1 MALKTVKIEPGQA
14 PASAPESA
22 PAGAAPA
29 APAATP
35 ASDGAGKSGM
45 RKKILLGV
53 AAVATLGVIWMGGD
67 WFFNGRY
74 NISTDNAQLRSDIA
88 RVTPKI
94 EGYVKTIHVAE
105 NQVVK
110 RGDLLIE
117 LEDDEF
123 QTRLAFAKAELAQA
137 EADAVQAGA
146 RIAAQRDQI
155 AEARAAREAAN
166 ANADISTS
174 EAKRLAAL
182 AEQGWYPKAKLEQ
195 LEATRR
201 MADAQLTEADATIT
215 AQRSQLSST
224 QAAAASAAA
233 KVEAARAKVTGA
245 QLELDRTK
253 IRAPMNGVIT
263 KKDVVEGQILSPGR
277 VALSIVSSDDVWVI
291 ANFKETQITDM
302 RVGQCVNLHVDAL
315 PSLHVTGKVQSMS
328 PSTGATFSLVPQDTA
343 TGNFTK
349 IVQRVPVKI
358 VLDKEAL
365 STGLLRSGLQVTA
378 TVSTKPDC
386 K

>member
-22 PAGAAPA
+22 PAGAAP
-29 APAATP
+29 P
-35 ASDGAGKSGM
+35 ASDSAGKSGM

-53 AAVATLGVIWMGGD
+53 AAVVALGAIWMGGD

-105 NQVVK
+105 NQIVK

-117 LEDDEF
+117 LEDAEF

-155 AEARAAREAAN
+155 AEAQAAREAAN
-166 ANADISTS
+166 ANADVSTS

-233 KVEAARAKVTGA
+233 KVEAARAKVAGA

-253 IRAPMNGVIT
+253 IHAPMNGVVT

-302 RVGQCVNLHVDAL
+302 RVGQCVNVHVDAL

-358 VLDKEAL
+358 VLDREAL

-378 TVSTKPDC
+378 TVSTKPGC
-386 K
+386 E

>member
-22 PAGAAPA
+22 PAGAAA
-29 APAATP
+29 P

-53 AAVATLGVIWMGGD
+53 AAVAALGALWMGGD

-117 LEDDEF
+117 LEDAEF

-166 ANADISTS
+166 ANADVSTS

-233 KVEAARAKVTGA
+233 KVEAARAKVAGA

-253 IRAPMNGVIT
+253 IHAPMNGVVT

-302 RVGQCVNLHVDAL
+302 RIGQCVNVHVDAL

-378 TVSTKPDC
+378 TVSTKPGC
-386 K
+386 E

>member
-1 MALKTVKIEPGQA
+1 MALTTVKIDAGA
-14 PASAPESA
+14 PQPAPEGVVKA
-22 PAGAAPA
+22 EAPA
-29 APAATP
+29 AA
-35 ASDGAGKSGM
+35 GGKSGT
-45 RKKILLGV
+45 RKKVLLGV
-53 AAVATLGVIWMGGD
+53 AAVAGIAVLWFGGD
-67 WFFNGRY
+67 WFLNGRF
-74 NISTDNAQLRSDIA
+74 NIATDNAQLRSDIA
-88 RVTPKI
+88 RVTPKV

-117 LEDDEF
+117 LEADEF
-123 QTRLAFAKAELAQA
+123 ETRLAFAKAELAQA
-137 EADAVQAGA
+137 EADAVQA
-146 RIAAQRDQI
+146 RSSIAVQRDNL
-155 AEARAAREAAN
+155 AEARAARET
-166 ANADISTS
+166 ADASAELS
-174 EAKRLAAL
+174 SSDQKRLAEL
-182 AEQGWYPKAKLEQ
+182 AAKGWYPKARLEQ
-195 LEATRR
+195 
-201 MADAQLTEADATIT
+201 ADAAKRSANAQLTQADASIT
-215 AQRSQLSST
+215 AQRSQLSSAE
-224 QAAAASAAA
+224 AAAISAAA
-233 KVEAARAKVTGA
+233 KIEAAQAKVAGA

-253 IRAPMNGVIT
+253 IHAPMNGVVT

-302 RVGQCVNLHVDAL
+302 RPGQCVNVHVDAL
-315 PSLHVTGKVQSMS
+315 PNLHVTGKIQSLS

-365 STGLLRSGLQVTA
+365 ASGLLRSGLQVTA

>member
-22 PAGAAPA
+22 PAGAAP
-29 APAATP
+29 P
-35 ASDGAGKSGM
+35 ASDSAGKSRM

-53 AAVATLGVIWMGGD
+53 AAVVALGAIWMGGD

-105 NQVVK
+105 NQIVK

-117 LEDDEF
+117 LEDAEF

-155 AEARAAREAAN
+155 AEAQAAREAAN
-166 ANADISTS
+166 ANADVSTS

-233 KVEAARAKVTGA
+233 KVEAARAKVAGA

-253 IRAPMNGVIT
+253 IHAPMNGVVT

-302 RVGQCVNLHVDAL
+302 RVGQCVNVHVDAL
-315 PSLHVTGKVQSMS
+315 PNLHVTGKVQSMS

-358 VLDKEAL
+358 VLDREAL

-378 TVSTKPDC
+378 TVSTKPGC
-386 K
+386 E

>member
-1 MALKTVKIEPGQA
+1 MALKTVKVEPGAA
-14 PASAPESA
+14 PASAPETA
-22 PAGAAPA
+22 PTGAAPP
-29 APAATP
+29 APAA
-35 ASDGAGKSGM
+35 AGAGKGGL
-45 RKKILLGV
+45 RKNILIGV
-53 AAVATLGVIWMGGD
+53 AAVAAVAVIWMGGD
-67 WFFNGRY
+67 WFFNGRF

-233 KVEAARAKVTGA
+233 KVEAARAKVAGA

-253 IRAPMNGVIT
+253 IRAPMNGVVT

-277 VALSIVSSDDVWVI
+277 VALSIVSSDDVWVV

-315 PSLHVTGKVQSMS
+315 PSLHVTGKVQSLS

-365 STGLLRSGLQVTA
+365 SSGLLRSGLQVTA

-386 K
+386 E

>member
-1 MALKTVKIEPGQA
+1 MAVM
-14 PASAPESA
+14 
-22 PAGAAPA
+22 
-29 APAATP
+29 
-35 ASDGAGKSGM
+35 GAGWFGF
-45 RKKILLGV
+45 
-53 AAVATLGVIWMGGD
+53 D
-67 WFFNGRY
+67 WFTNGRF

-94 EGYVKTIHVAE
+94 EGYVKTVHVAE
-105 NQVVK
+105 NQAVK

-123 QTRLAFAKAELAQA
+123 QTRLAFAQAELAQA
-137 EADAVQAGA
+137 EADAAQARA
-146 RIAAQRDQI
+146 RITVQRDTL
-155 AEARAAREAAN
+155 AEARAAREAAD
-166 ANADISTS
+166 ASADLSS
-174 EAKRLAAL
+174 SDEKRLTELAAK
-182 AEQGWYPKAKLEQ
+182 GWYPKAKLEQ
-195 LEATRR
+195 AEAARR
-201 MADAQLTEADATIT
+201 TAIAQLSQASASIT
-215 AQRSQLSST
+215 AQRSQLSSAE
-224 QAAAASAAA
+224 AAALSAEA
-233 KVEAARAKVTGA
+233 KVEASRAKVVGA

-253 IRAPMNGVIT
+253 IHAPMNGVVT

-277 VALSIVSSDDVWVI
+277 VALSIVSSDDVWVV
-291 ANFKETQITDM
+291 ANFKETQITEM
-302 RVGQCVNLHVDAL
+302 REGQCVNVHVDAL
-315 PSLHVTGKVQSMS
+315 PNLHVTGKVQSLS
-328 PSTGATFSLVPQDTA
+328 PSTGGTFSLVPQDTA

>member
-1 MALKTVKIEPGQA
+1 MALKTVKIEPGAA
-14 PASAPESA
+14 PASAPEAA
-22 PAGAAPA
+22 PAGAAAA
-29 APAATP
+29 APAA
-35 ASDGAGKSGM
+35 AGAGKGGL
-45 RKKILLGV
+45 RKKILIGV
-53 AAVATLGVIWMGGD
+53 AAVAAVAVIWMGGD

-88 RVTPKI
+88 RVTPKV

-117 LEDDEF
+117 LEDAEF
-123 QTRLAFAKAELAQA
+123 QTRLAFAQAELAQA

-233 KVEAARAKVTGA
+233 KVEAARAKVAGA
-245 QLELDRTK
+245 ELELDRTK

-315 PSLHVTGKVQSMS
+315 PSLHVTGKVQSLS